1 MALEWLAKAC
11 CCAHCLYG
19 ACAFLLVFPFVSV
32 FVFWFPYLSMFCFLF
47 VAQPCP
53 LEKLLKLCWSC
64 GDQRGYESIRAQS
77 EPKSKTWHVAVAAS
91 ESGRRANDLAS
102 KLSADAGKQN
112 VSIGFSSQGS
122 RVPQLTTRRPDSP
135 SFASSCRTAFRTSPP
150 AFDWTILLHWSR
162 LRRRLILE
170 HTNRPVVVFSPGF
183 PGIGRCQ
190 SGAETGSRRFGNSE

>member
-1 MALEWLAKAC
+1 MACKSPPLC
-11 CCAHCLYG
+11 T
-19 ACAFLLVFPFVSV
+19 LLVRCVRVFSGISIVSIC
-32 FVFWFPYLSMFCFLF
+32 FCFCLLVPIF
-47 VAQPCP
+47 VYVLLPFCGATLS

-64 GDQRGYESIRAQS
+64 GDQRGYESVRVQS

-91 ESGRRANDLAS
+91 GSGRRANDLAS

-162 LRRRLILE
+162 LPRRLILE